1 MQSGSQLVML
11 WWSLASKLLMV
22 LPWGQFLHAAVPL
35 LGAYL
40 PPEQTRQSVSES
52 CSKRDAARSARYV
65 PAEQFVQ
72 AEAPA

>member
-1 MQSGSQLVML
+1 ML
-11 WWSLASKLLMV
+11 RWWSSASKLLMV
-22 LPWGQFLHAAVPL
+22 LPVGQFRHVSVPL

-40 PPEQTRQSVSES
+40 PPEQTRQSFSES
-52 CSKRDAARSARYV
+52 CAEADPARSARYV

>member
-1 MQSGSQLVML
+1 ML
-11 WWSLASKLLMV
+11 LRWSSASKLLMI
-22 LPWGQFLHAAVPL
+22 LPEGQSWHVSVPL

-52 CSKRDAARSARYV
+52 CAEADPARSARYV
-65 PAEQFVQ
+65 PAGQFVQ

>member
-1 MQSGSQLVML
+1 ML
-11 WWSLASKLLMV
+11 LRWSSASKLLMV
-22 LPWGQFLHAAVPL
+22 LPLGQSWHVSVPL

-40 PPEQTRQSVSES
+40 PPEQTRQSVSKS
-52 CSKRDAARSARYV
+52 CAEADAARSARYV